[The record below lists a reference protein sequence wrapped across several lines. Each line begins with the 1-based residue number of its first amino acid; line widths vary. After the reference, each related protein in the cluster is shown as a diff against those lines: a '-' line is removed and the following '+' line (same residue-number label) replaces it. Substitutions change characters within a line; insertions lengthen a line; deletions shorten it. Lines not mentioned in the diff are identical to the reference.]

1 MNALRR
7 RLPWPSFAFL
17 VVLAIGALQR
27 ESASA
32 AVLSASETARP
43 AAIEADIAYGP
54 HPRQRFDL
62 HAPATPRGASTVFF
76 VHGGGW
82 RLGDKRQA
90 LGAKAAHWTAAGAFV
105 ISTNYRLV
113 PDADPVEQARDVA
126 RALAAAQR
134 EVARR
139 GGDPEAFALMGH
151 SAGAHLIALLAASP
165 GIAEEA
171 GVRPWRATV
180 LLDAGA
186 IDVVSTLESGRGKAI
201 FDNAF
206 GRDPAFWQAAS
217 PMHQLQARTAPV
229 LAVCAASRAVA
240 CAENRAFVEK
250 ARGFGGRAELLPR
263 NLNHA
268 QINRLLGVDA
278 AYTRDIDGFLR
289 SAGLRLGG

>member
-1 MNALRR
+1 MA
-7 RLPWPSFAFL
+7 
-17 VVLAIGALQR
+17 VLAVGALQR
-27 ESASA
+27 EPVGAADTPSPAASASILRD
-32 AVLSASETARP
+32 V
-43 AAIEADIAYGP
+43 AYGA
-54 HPRQRFDL
+54 HPRQRFDV
-62 HAPATPRGASTVFF
+62 HAPANPRGASTIFF

-82 RLGDKRQA
+82 RMGDKRQA

-105 ISTNYRLV
+105 VTTNYRLV

-134 EVARR
+134 EVARL
-139 GGDPEAFALMGH
+139 GGDPDAFALSGH

-165 GIAEEA
+165 RMVQEA
-171 GVRPWRATV
+171 GARPWRATV

-206 GRDPAFWQAAS
+206 GRDPAFWRAAS

-229 LAVCAASRAVA
+229 LAICAAARVIA
-240 CAENRAFVEK
+240 CAENRSFAEK
-250 ARGFGGRAELLPR
+250 ARGFGGRAEVLPKAMT
-263 NLNHA
+263 HA
-268 QINRLLGVDA
+268 QINRLVGVDA
-278 AYTRDIDGFLR
+278 AYSREIDDFLR

>member
-7 RLPWPSFAFL
+7 PLPWPSFAFL
-17 VVLAIGALQR
+17 VVLAVGALQR

-32 AVLSASETARP
+32 AVASAPTATPP
-43 AAIEADIAYGP
+43 AAVEADIAYGP

-62 HAPATPRGASTVFF
+62 HTPANPRGASTVFF

-82 RLGDKRQA
+82 RRGDKTHA
-90 LGAKAAHWTAAGAFV
+90 IGVKAAHWTAAGAFV
-105 ISTNYRLV
+105 VSTNYRLV
-113 PDADPVEQARDVA
+113 PDADPVEQAHDVA

-139 GGDPEAFALMGH
+139 GGDPEGFALMGH

-165 GIAEEA
+165 RIAQEA

-186 IDVVSTLESGRGKAI
+186 INVVSTLESGRGKAI

-206 GRDPAFWQAAS
+206 GRDPAFWRAAS
-217 PMHQLQARTAPV
+217 PMHQLQARTAP
-229 LAVCAASRAVA
+229 LLGVCAVARVIA
-240 CAENRAFVEK
+240 CAENRAFAEK
-250 ARGFGGRAELLPR
+250 ARGYGGRAEVLPKP
-263 NLNHA
+263 LDHA
-268 QINRLLGVDA
+268 QINRLLGLDA
-278 AYTRDIDGFLR
+278 AYTRDIDAFLR

>member
-7 RLPWPSFAFL
+7 PLPWPSFAFL

-27 ESASA
+27 ESANA
-32 AVLSASETARP
+32 AVASAPAETRP
-43 AAIEADIAYGP
+43 AAVEAEIAYGT

-62 HAPATPRGASTVFF
+62 HAPTNPRGASSVFF

-82 RLGDKRQA
+82 RMGDKRQA

-165 GIAEEA
+165 RIAQEA

-206 GRDPAFWQAAS
+206 GRDPVFWRAAS
-217 PMHQLQARTAPV
+217 PMHQLQTQTAPV
-229 LAVCAASRAVA
+229 LAVCAEARLVA

-250 ARGFGGRAELLPR
+250 ARGFGGRAEVLPKAMT
-263 NLNHA
+263 HA
-268 QINRLLGVDA
+268 QINRLLGVDM
-278 AYTRDIDGFLR
+278 AYTREVDAFLR
-289 SAGLRLGG
+289 STGLRLGG

>member
-7 RLPWPSFAFL
+7 PLPWPSFAFL
-17 VVLAIGALQR
+17 VVLAVGALQR
-27 ESASA
+27 EQASA
-32 AVLSASETARP
+32 AAPTVAPP
-43 AAIEADIAYGP
+43 AAVEADIAYGT

-62 HAPATPRGASTVFF
+62 HAPANPRGAPTIFF

-82 RLGDKRQA
+82 RRGDKTHA
-90 LGAKAAHWTAAGAFV
+90 IGAKAAHWTAAGAFV
-105 ISTNYRLV
+105 VSTNYRLV
-113 PDADPVEQARDVA
+113 PDADPVEQAHDVA

-165 GIAEEA
+165 RVVQEA

-206 GRDPAFWQAAS
+206 GRDPAFWRAAS
-217 PMHQLQARTAPV
+217 PMHQLQARTAPL
-229 LAVCAASRAVA
+229 LAVCAAARVIA
-240 CAENRAFVEK
+240 CAENRAFAEK
-250 ARGFGGRAELLPR
+250 ARGYGGRAEVLPKP
-263 NLNHA
+263 LDHA
-268 QINRLLGVDA
+268 QINRLLGLDA
-278 AYTRDIDGFLR
+278 AYTRDIDAFLR

>member
-1 MNALRR
+1 MNALPR

-17 VVLAIGALQR
+17 VVLAFGALQR
-27 ESASA
+27 EPANAADASVSA
-32 AVLSASETARP
+32 AASP
-43 AAIEADIAYGP
+43 AAIDADIAYGP

-62 HAPATPRGASTVFF
+62 HAPANPRGASTVFF

-90 LGAKAAHWTAAGAFV
+90 LGGKAAHWTAAGAFV
-105 ISTNYRLV
+105 VSTNYRLV

-139 GGDPEAFALMGH
+139 GGDPDAFALSGH

-165 GIAEEA
+165 RIVQEA
-171 GVRPWRATV
+171 GARPWRATV

-206 GRDPAFWQAAS
+206 GRDPAFWRAAS

-229 LAVCAASRAVA
+229 LAVCAAARIVA
-240 CAENRAFVEK
+240 CTENRAFADK
-250 ARGFGGRAELLPR
+250 ARGYGGRAEVLPKPMT
-263 NLNHA
+263 HA
-268 QINRLLGVDA
+268 QINRLVGVDA
-278 AYTRDIDGFLR
+278 DYTREIDAFLR